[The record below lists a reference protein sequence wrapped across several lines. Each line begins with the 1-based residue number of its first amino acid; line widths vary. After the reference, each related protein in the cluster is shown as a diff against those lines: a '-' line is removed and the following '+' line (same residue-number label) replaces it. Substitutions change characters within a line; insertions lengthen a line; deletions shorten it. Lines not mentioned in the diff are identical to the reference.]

1 MSFAT
6 FRRHALSTV
15 ILLGFS
21 CVGADSFD
29 FFTFTLQ
36 WPVTFCKMNQHKCNM
51 NTVPDNWIIHGLW
64 PSNFTGANPRNCS
77 SFFDVSQIPQNI
89 AEEMNRQWPN
99 LNKNEANDQF
109 WDKQWRMHGSCAES
123 VPGVQN
129 IGEYFTKVI
138 TLANMY
144 NIKKILNSRGIT
156 EGNQYTTA
164 TIQDAI
170 VLNTTKL
177 SKIIGLKSKC
187 TKDWLLFEIRIC
199 FDKQFEV
206 INCPNV
212 TNSTLKL
219 RYPSKP
225 SPAAQALRCDVSSNG
240 HSTSQFLSLIAYL
253 IASPFFLMLKV

>member
-36 WPVTFCKMNQHKCNM
+36 WPVTFCQMIQHKCNM
-51 NTVPDNWIIHGLW
+51 TAVPDNWIIHGLW

-89 AEEMNRQWPN
+89 AKEMNRQWPN
-99 LNKNEANDQF
+99 LNKNESNDQF

-144 NIKKILNSRGIT
+144 NIKEILNSSRIT
-156 EGNQYTTA
+156 EGNQYPAA

-170 VLNTTKL
+170 VLSTTKL
-177 SKIIGLKSKC
+177 SKIIESKMRC
-187 TKDWLLFEIRIC
+187 AKNWLFEIRIC
-199 FDKQFEV
+199 FNKQFEV
-206 INCPNV
+206 IDCPNV

-219 RYPSKP
+219 TYPSKP

-240 HSTSQFLSLIAYL
+240 HSTSQFLSLIAFL
-253 IASPFFLMLKV
+253 IAFPSFLLLKV

>member
-1 MSFAT
+1 MAGYILPNEPTQMQHEYRARQLDNSW
-6 FRRHALSTV
+6 TV
-15 ILLGFS
+15 
-21 CVGADSFD
+21 
-29 FFTFTLQ
+29 
-36 WPVTFCKMNQHKCNM
+36 
-51 NTVPDNWIIHGLW
+51 
-64 PSNFTGANPRNCS
+64 
-77 SFFDVSQIPQNI
+77 NI
-89 AEEMNRQWPN
+89 AEKMNRLWPN

-129 IGEYFTKVI
+129 ISEYFTKVI

-144 NIKKILNSRGIT
+144 NIKEILNSSRIT
-156 EGNQYTTA
+156 EGNQYPTA

-170 VLNTTKL
+170 VLKTTKL
-177 SKIIGLKSKC
+177 SKIIGLKPKC

-199 FDKQFEV
+199 FDKQFKV

-225 SPAAQALRCDVSSNG
+225 SPAAQALRCDISSNG
-240 HSTSQFLSLIAYL
+240 HSTSQFLSLIAFL
-253 IASPFFLMLKV
+253 IAILSFLLFIV